1 MRRCS
6 SVASLFAGLIVL
18 GACGGPALPTGPST
32 RPVAVI
38 ARLDVDMSVT
48 GGQVAHG
55 TVTLT
60 DVAPETGV
68 TIGLAA
74 NNVAVTTP
82 SSLTIPPGTMKGSFD
97 ITTTRVGATT
107 DVAITASIG
116 EARITSSMRVKIDA
130 AALRPTA
137 TYTLGFSSLRDNRT
151 AFMTYNDS
159 GFTVSVVS
167 ADWISIT
174 TYGNPIPF
182 IEFNSSLGQT
192 TTGELRITAGG
203 APFWFNS
210 IDLYSSTTKIPYVF
224 EGSLSGDS
232 VFTVVNVLG
241 NTFGAFA
248 RTPNPRS
255 DAAIDTLLIRLSNP
269 SAPCCSNPMG
279 VDNIVL
285 SR

>member
-1 MRRCS
+1 M
-6 SVASLFAGLIVL
+6 L

-32 RPVAVI
+32 RAVAVI
-38 ARLDVDMSVT
+38 ARLDVDTSVT
-48 GGQVAHG
+48 GGQAAHG
-55 TVTLT
+55 TVTLAEA
-60 DVAPETGV
+60 APDPGI

-74 NNVAVTTP
+74 NNMAVTIP
-82 SSLTIPPGTMKGSFD
+82 SSLTISSGMTMGSFD
-97 ITTTRVGATT
+97 ITTTRVAATT

-116 EARITSSMRVKIDA
+116 EARMTSSMRVKIDA
-130 AALRPTA
+130 AALRPA
-137 TYTLGFSSLRDNRT
+137 AAYTLGFSSLRDNRAGFT
-151 AFMTYNDS
+151 TYNDS
-159 GFTVSVVS
+159 AFTVSVVS
-167 ADWISIT
+167 ADWIAIT

-182 IEFNSSLGQT
+182 IEFNSPVGQT
-192 TTGELRITAGG
+192 TTGEIRITAGG

-224 EGSLSGDS
+224 EGSLSGDP
-232 VFTVVNVLG
+232 VFTIVNVLG

>member
-1 MRRCS
+1 M
-6 SVASLFAGLIVL
+6 
-18 GACGGPALPTGPST
+18 

-48 GGQVAHG
+48 GGQGAHG

-97 ITTTRVGATT
+97 ITTTRVAATT

-116 EARITSSMRVKIDA
+116 EARMTSLMRVKIDA

-151 AFMTYNDS
+151 AFTTYNDS

-167 ADWISIT
+167 ADWIAIT

-182 IEFNSSLGQT
+182 IEFNSPLGQT

-203 APFWFNS
+203 APFWFSS

-255 DAAIDTLLIRLSNP
+255 DAPIDTLLIRLSNP

>member
-1 MRRCS
+1 M
-6 SVASLFAGLIVL
+6 
-18 GACGGPALPTGPST
+18 PTGPST

-38 ARLDVDMSVT
+38 ARLDVDMSIT
-48 GGQVAHG
+48 GGHIAHG

-60 DVAPETGV
+60 DVAPEPGV

-82 SSLTIPPGTMKGSFD
+82 SSLTIPSGATKGSFD
-97 ITTTRVGATT
+97 ITTTRVAATT
-107 DVAITASIG
+107 DVAITASVG
-116 EARITSSMRVKIDA
+116 ETRMTSSMRVKIDA
-130 AALRPTA
+130 AALTPTA
-137 TYTLGFSSLRDNRT
+137 TFTLGFSSLRDNRA
-151 AFMTYNDS
+151 AFTTYNDAS
-159 GFTVSVVS
+159 FTVSVVS
-167 ADWISIT
+167 ADWIAIT

-182 IEFNSSLGQT
+182 IQFTSPPGQT
-192 TTGELRITAGG
+192 TTGEIRITAGG

-224 EGSLSGDS
+224 EGSLSGDP

-255 DAAIDTLLIRLSNP
+255 DAGIDTLLIRLSNP
-269 SAPCCSNPMG
+269 SAPCCGNPMG
-279 VDNIVL
+279 VDNLVL

>member
-1 MRRCS
+1 MPTAPSMR
-6 SVASLFAGLIVL
+6 
-18 GACGGPALPTGPST
+18 PA
-32 RPVAVI
+32 AVI
-38 ARLDVDMSVT
+38 ARLDVDMSVN

-116 EARITSSMRVKIDA
+116 EARTTSSMRVKIDA
-130 AALRPTA
+130 AALRPTT

-151 AFMTYNDS
+151 AFAMYNDS

-167 ADWISIT
+167 ADWIAIT

-182 IEFNSSLGQT
+182 IEFYSPLGLT

-203 APFWFNS
+203 APFWFSS

-232 VFTVVNVLG
+232 VYTVVNVLG

-248 RTPNPRS
+248 RTANLRA
-255 DAAIDTLLIRLSNP
+255 DAPIDTLQIRLSNP